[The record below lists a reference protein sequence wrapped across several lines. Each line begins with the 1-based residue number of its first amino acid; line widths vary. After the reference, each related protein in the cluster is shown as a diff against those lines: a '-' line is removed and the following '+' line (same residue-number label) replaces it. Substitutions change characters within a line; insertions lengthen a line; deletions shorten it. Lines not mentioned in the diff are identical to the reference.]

1 MLLKSI
7 VCLIILVMVNLPQ
20 SDAAKGDKSDKKGPE
35 TKIHKKETES
45 NDDLA
50 SKIGQLIA
58 ANEKNTQELKV

>member
-7 VCLIILVMVNLPQ
+7 VCLIILVVVNLPQ
-20 SDAAKGDKSDKKGPE
+20 SDAAKGDKKGPE